1 MSASL
6 EEMRQRLLTEATSL
20 QPSPPPTSG
29 PAPVEE
35 STLTSG
41 QTGEESIEDMRQ
53 RLLGQVS
60 TQVETPS
67 PEIQEPRL
75 DIQASAPPQ
84 EAEQGLGERVN
95 ERVQTRN
102 TKFLQSVIDAAQGE
116 ITPGEVNLRLAG
128 NVAGSFFDALGEGMK
143 SAATTIGDVLP
154 DDIKKVADK
163 AIEATKEAFLA
174 NPVGQAGLEAVQG
187 GIDSYKTWKGDNP
200 RAAENLEAA
209 VNVGLLLAPAKVR
222 AEQATPTKLSKVAET
237 LKQSSNKKTENFVK
251 DLVMPEQTK
260 KVKEA
265 QTGRTTVSPIT
276 GKKVVQPTTR
286 EAEMIKAVSEV
297 PGIKK
302 PGVRRTVQEAINK
315 TDDHLKTVTAS
326 FEKAIEK
333 TGSIASQKD
342 ITNRVSN
349 AIQNAQDTGLF
360 IVGEGKIIGERLK
373 RASNEIIARHSKDGK
388 ITGSGILQARREI
401 DQLIRDQKPN
411 TWNANVADTAAT
423 QLAKTTRNEL
433 NDILEQQINLA
444 NPSLKVKEGL
454 NKQSVLIEAM
464 ENMRPKAAV
473 EANDLLGRA
482 WQNVAKATRVRSELV
497 NVGAVLAGTTALGML
512 TQYSAALSAGIAAGA
527 VGMLAG
533 RAVMSRTSR
542 NAVAA
547 MVKGMDDAINQASKV
562 GNKAMVQELRI
573 DRAAVIELLQNTDV
587 VSDEDFEGITVPVTQ
602 NTGAING

>member
-1 MSASL
+1 MSTSL
-6 EEMRQRLLTEATSL
+6 EEMRQRLLTEATSM
-20 QPSPPPTSG
+20 QPPA
-29 PAPVEE
+29 APVAALAEE
-35 STLTSG
+35 RTLTAG
-41 QTGEESIEDMRQ
+41 QTGKESLEDMRQ

-60 TQVETPS
+60 SQVEIQPTP
-67 PEIQEPRL
+67 EQQEPQL
-75 DIQASAPPQ
+75 DVETAIPAQ
-84 EAEQGLGERVN
+84 EVDQGLGERVA
-95 ERVQTRN
+95 ERIQTRN
-102 TKFLQSVIDAAQGE
+102 TSFLQSVINAAQGE

-143 SAATTIGDVLP
+143 SVATTIGDVLP
-154 DDIKKVADK
+154 EDLKKVADK
-163 AIEATKEAFLA
+163 ALDATKEAFLA
-174 NPVGQAGLEAVQG
+174 NPVGQSGLEAVQE
-187 GIDSYKTWKGDNP
+187 GIDSYKTWKGENP
-200 RAAENLEAA
+200 RAAENLESA
-209 VNVGLLLAPAKVR
+209 VNVALFLTPAKVR
-222 AEQATPTKLSKVAET
+222 AEQAAPTKLSKVAET
-237 LKQSSNKKTENFVK
+237 IKQSSEKKTESFVK

-276 GKKVVQPTTR
+276 GKKTVQPTPR
-286 EAEMIKAVSEV
+286 EVEMIKEVAKV

-302 PGVRRTVQEAINK
+302 PGIRRTFQEAINK
-315 TDDHLKTVTAS
+315 TDDHLKNVTAA
-326 FEKAIEK
+326 FERDIAK

-342 ITNRVSN
+342 ITNRVAN
-349 AIQNAQDTGLF
+349 AIQNAQETGLF

-373 RASNEIIARHSKDGK
+373 RASNEIIAKHSKDGK

-433 NDILEQQINLA
+433 NDILEQQISLA
-444 NPSLKVKEGL
+444 NPGFKVKEGL
-454 NKQSVLIEAM
+454 NRQSVLIEAM
-464 ENMRPKAAV
+464 DNMRPKAAV

-482 WQNVAKATRVRSELV
+482 WQNVAKATRVRSEIV

-533 RAVMSRTSR
+533 KAVMSRTSR
-542 NAVAA
+542 NAVAS
-547 MVKGMDDAINQASKV
+547 MVKSMDEAINTASRV
-562 GNKAMVQELRI
+562 GNKAMVQELRA
-573 DRAAVIELLQNTDV
+573 DRAAVIELLQNTQI